1 MKNKDNLISIQ
12 KCKRIIRPLLSR
24 IHSINESKSRDPSI
38 TIINLP
44 GVFFRSTEKFGSNE
58 INQDSLDCW
67 EPKKKKTKP
76 LKEKSPSPIDP
87 FVGFIKPSTSQ
98 SRLQSLKPYVSYEL
112 FQAYIDIFQVFRNII
127 TTLLKSSKS
136 LLKSSKSLLKSPKP
150 LLKSPPNLSTLCC
163 YKIGKEI
170 TLSTK
175 STYYKLNQVLLF
187 DQKGVSKELQTC
199 QKDLHDEID
208 TWLESEPALLMENY
222 RIDLV
227 LGYVIHLVVFNSHLL
242 YMLIPVLLHWLQEMD
257 NYTCRS
263 VMRTLFHEFWNQS
276 HDYADIDT
284 TTMMVLNGEMSEQ
297 VEVFWALENIGYW
310 RQMVL
315 DLNLKSNV
323 YCTDQYSSLVL
334 DTLPLNNKLAVLKR
348 FDFIERVY
356 EHIKEC
362 PQHPNVNTILIFVVT
377 HIITR
382 FRSLLRSCTTSTAIY
397 IHLKE
402 AVANYM
408 LFVTH
413 WIAFLSCVVFNS
425 LYPGNRAIFQA
436 LLKFIEFVTG
446 KIILV
451 LGSLKKHIYHLEDIM
466 EKEKYMRLLRRFD
479 DLGAKSKTRLVAL
492 DVLRIYYLDTNEP
505 IDISPYTPLEIG
517 LLIIGL
523 IDSGS
528 KAGLS
533 GGLSGGVRG
542 GVRGGSRSLNSEFND
557 FLSYLHY
564 KKHPLAQ
571 VCFKIFYGKH
581 TKNNDIDDLRHILYN

>member
-24 IHSINESKSRDPSI
+24 IHSINESKSRDSSI
-38 TIINLP
+38 TVINLP
-44 GVFFRSTEKFGSNE
+44 EVFFRSTEKFGPNE
-58 INQDSLDCW
+58 INQDSVDCW
-67 EPKKKKTKP
+67 EPKRKKTKP
-76 LKEKSPSPIDP
+76 VKEKSPSPIDP
-87 FVGFIKPSTSQ
+87 FVGFIKPSTSL
-98 SRLQSLKPYVSYEL
+98 SRLQSLKPYVSFEL

-127 TTLLKSSKS
+127 TTLLKSSPKS
-136 LLKSSKSLLKSPKP
+136 LLKSS
-150 LLKSPPNLSTLCC
+150 PNLSTLCC

-222 RIDLV
+222 RVDLV
-227 LGYVIHLVVFNSHLL
+227 MGYVIHLLVFNSHLL
-242 YMLIPVLLHWLQEMD
+242 YMLIPVLLHWLQETD

-263 VMRTLFHEFWNQS
+263 VMRTLFHEFWAQG

-297 VEVFWALENIGYW
+297 IEAFWALENIGYW
-310 RQMVL
+310 RQLVL
-315 DLNLKSNV
+315 DLNLKSSV
-323 YCTDQYSSLVL
+323 YCTNQYSSLVL

-348 FDFIERVY
+348 FDFVERVY
-356 EHIKEC
+356 EYIKEC

-382 FRSLLRSCTTSTAIY
+382 FRTLLRSCTTSSAIY

-402 AVANYM
+402 AVSNYM
-408 LFVTH
+408 LFVKH
-413 WIAFLSCVVFNS
+413 WIAFLGCVVFNS
-425 LYPGNRAIFQA
+425 LYPGNRAIFRA

-451 LGSLKKHIYHLEDIM
+451 LDSLKRYIYQLEDTI
-466 EKEKYMRLLRRFD
+466 EKEQYSRLLRKFVE
-479 DLGAKSKTRLVAL
+479 LGAKSKTRLVAL
-492 DVLRIYYLDTNEP
+492 NVLRIYYLDTNEP
-505 IDISPYTPLEIG
+505 LDISPYTPREVG
-517 LLIIGL
+517 LVIIGL
-523 IDSGS
+523 MDSGL
-528 KAGLS
+528 KAGLK
-533 GGLSGGVRG
+533 
-542 GVRGGSRSLNSEFND
+542 GGSRPLNPEFND

-571 VCFKIFYGKH
+571 VCFKLFYGTS
-581 TKNNDIDDLRHILYN
+581 TKNSVLDDLRHILYN